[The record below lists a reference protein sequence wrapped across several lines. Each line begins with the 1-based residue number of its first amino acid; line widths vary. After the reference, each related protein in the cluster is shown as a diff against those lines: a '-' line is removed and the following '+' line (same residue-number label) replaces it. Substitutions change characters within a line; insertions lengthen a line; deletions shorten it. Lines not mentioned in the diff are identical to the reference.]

1 MRTCKITIVK
11 HSYILVYRLFMF
23 GTKDFSCILLGINNI
38 FKLHFLVLCFYNFFC
53 FYRYYLSIS
62 PSLYQLV
69 CLCFLKHRENIYFS
83 AVFFFLFVSLC
94 AYVYQI
100 FYGCIYVLLSFL
112 FHSLQTFVSKQY
124 CIYVCVGILVDV
136 VQHTFR
142 LYSFLLVNLYA
153 THV

>member
-1 MRTCKITIVK
+1 MRTCKITTVK

-53 FYRYYLSIS
+53 FYRSYLSIFPLPVS
-62 PSLYQLV
+62 VSLFMQ
-69 CLCFLKHRENIYFS
+69 YFS
-83 AVFFFLFVSLC
+83 FFLFLC
-94 AYVYQI
+94 VHMFI
-100 FYGCIYVLLSFL
+100 RFFMFGIYVLLSFL